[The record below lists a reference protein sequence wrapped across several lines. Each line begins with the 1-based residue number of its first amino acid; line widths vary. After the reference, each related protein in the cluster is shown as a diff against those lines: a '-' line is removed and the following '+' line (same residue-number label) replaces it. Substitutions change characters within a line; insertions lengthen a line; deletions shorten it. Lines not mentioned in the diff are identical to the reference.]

1 MKKRTQM
8 KTKQHKSASRVIAE
22 LCGNPSIE
30 KEVNER
36 LKAMR
41 RKNNRTRIIIEHG
54 DERYEVKFNRD
65 CTRTCSFV
73 KPSPYGVCEMDC
85 SLPKWFE
92 KIVQKF
98 PESHLK
104 MIDKE

>member
-1 MKKRTQM
+1 MKAK
-8 KTKQHKSASRVIAE
+8 KHKSASRVIAE
-22 LCGNPSIE
+22 LCGDPSIE
-30 KEVNER
+30 MEVNAR
-36 LKAMR
+36 LKADR
-41 RKNNRTRIIIEHG
+41 RKKRTRIIIEHG

-73 KPSPYGVCEMDC
+73 KYTPYGPCETCC
-85 SLPKWFE
+85 SLPRWFE

-104 MIDKE
+104 RIDKE

>member
-8 KTKQHKSASRVIAE
+8 KTKQYKSASRVIAE

-30 KEVNER
+30 KEVKAR
-36 LKAMR
+36 LKAAN
-41 RKNNRTRIIIEHG
+41 RKPKETRIIIERG

-65 CTRTCSFV
+65 CTRTCSFI
-73 KPSPYGVCEMDC
+73 KHTPYGPCENNC

-104 MIDKE
+104 RISED

>member
-1 MKKRTQM
+1 MKAKN
-8 KTKQHKSASRVIAE
+8 HKSAVKVIAE

-30 KEVNER
+30 KEVNAI
-36 LKAMR
+36 LKADR
-41 RKNNRTRIIIEHG
+41 RNKKRTRIIIEHG
-54 DERYEVKFNRD
+54 DERYEVRFNRD
-65 CTRTCSFV
+65 CTRTCSFI
-73 KPSPYGVCEMDC
+73 KHTPYGPCENNC

-104 MIDKE
+104 RIDKE